1 MAFLRE
7 QGDKHRDMSWWCLGS
22 RAHSIS
28 QLQNK
33 PKKKDAVIIKSI
45 QHGFTR
51 FGSWVDCLRER
62 ALKYVKNLTTSPMVS
77 LPFFIPNCTFSL
89 LPQLPKCNAPLW
101 LIVTLSWTQM
111 HLHTRPTD
119 SNQLQSWEE
128 NRFTIAEL
136 ELSLPNRNE
145 GDANF
150 WTLGKFKS
158 VFSQLTALWLN
169 THLNVSLQFG
179 ETGNNIFI
187 ISILQMVELK
197 HCKVYWLTQS
207 CTACL
212 NGSRTPAGL
221 IPTPGLLAVTL
232 SCICSF

>member
-1 MAFLRE
+1 MLFPVATVPNVQHTSLTRN
-7 QGDKHRDMSWWCLGS
+7 DSVVDINASCLLS
-22 RAHSIS
+22 VHIRPIDAY
-28 QLQNK
+28 QL
-33 PKKKDAVIIKSI
+33 
-45 QHGFTR
+45 
-51 FGSWVDCLRER
+51 ER
-62 ALKYVKNLTTSPMVS
+62 
-77 LPFFIPNCTFSL
+77 
-89 LPQLPKCNAPLW
+89 
-101 LIVTLSWTQM
+101 
-111 HLHTRPTD
+111 
-119 SNQLQSWEE
+119 WEE
-128 NRFTIAEL
+128 NRFTTAKV

-145 GDANF
+145 LEANF

-169 THLNVSLQFG
+169 THLNGSPQFG

-187 ISILQMVELK
+187 IPILQMVELK

-232 SCICSF
+232 YLLLLTSDYFTALISSPFYTQIISLSYIKPLCHDTQTKL